1 VSSELQRQPIAF
13 CGEGDFGTERK
24 SEGIGHSKRLPNKMN
39 ILSLLGQGAGGRGR
53 RNRFD
58 AVKLDNLFFGVL

>member
-1 VSSELQRQPIAF
+1 
-13 CGEGDFGTERK
+13 
-24 SEGIGHSKRLPNKMN
+24 MN
-39 ILSLLGQGAGGRGR
+39 ILSLVGQGAGGRGQGAGGRGQGAGGTGQGARGTGHGAGGRGR